1 MINPMVSKNRL
12 IRLHEVMAGHVDRGA
27 APGLVSVVSRRG
39 EAHVDVIGV
48 TAIDGG
54 GAVGAD
60 TIFRISSMTKPITAV
75 ATMILLE
82 ECALRLDEPVDQLL
96 PELADRRVVRTI
108 DAPVDDT
115 VPAHRPITVRDLLT
129 FRMGFGGYFGPCP
142 VNDAAAPLQLS
153 VGPPQPSLPPEPDEW
168 MRRFSTLPLMCQPGE
183 RWLYHTGA
191 DVLGVLIARA
201 SGQPFGS
208 FLRERVFEPLGMKDT
223 AFSVP
228 ATNIGRL
235 ATSYL
240 TNPETGALELYDEPS
255 GQWSTPP
262 AFPSGGAGLVS
273 TANDFLAFADMLL
286 RGGAP
291 ILSRPSVET
300 MTTDQLTPEQK
311 QVSGFFPGDFDARGW
326 GFGVGIVTRR
336 ESPAAPVGQYGW
348 DGGLGTIWRNDPSE
362 QMVTILLTTRR
373 GPPLARLTSLSTSS
387 PERTQRSM
395 TDDAAR
401 GPYGQKLWRRRL
413 VDITAGP

>member
-1 MINPMVSKNRL
+1 
-12 IRLHEVMAGHVDRGA
+12 MAGHVDRGR

-39 EAHVDVIGV
+39 EAHVDVTGA
-48 TAIDGG
+48 T
-54 GAVGAD
+54 AVGTGSAMRHD

-82 ECALRLDEPVDQLL
+82 ECVVRLDEPVDRLL
-96 PELADRRVVRTI
+96 PELADRRVVRRI
-108 DAPVDDT
+108 DGPVDDT
-115 VPAHRPITVRDLLT
+115 VRANRPITVRDLLT

-142 VNDAAAPLQLS
+142 LNDAAAPLQLS

-168 MRRFSTLPLMCQPGE
+168 MRRFSTLPLMFQPGE

-201 SGQPFGS
+201 SGQPFGE

-228 ATNIGRL
+228 AADIDRF

-240 TNPETGALELYDEPS
+240 SDPDTGALRLYDAPA

-273 TANDFLAFADMLL
+273 TADDFLAFAEMLL
-286 RGGAP
+286 RGGTP

-300 MTTDQLTPEQK
+300 MTSDHLTPEQK
-311 QVSGFFPGDFDARGW
+311 AVSGFFPDDFDARGW
-326 GFGVGIVTRR
+326 GFGVSVVTRR
-336 ESPAAPVGQYGW
+336 DHPAAPVGQYGW

-362 QMVTILLTTRR
+362 QLIAILLTNVAWASPR
-373 GPPLARLTSLSTSS
+373 PPDIALDFLTGAYASI
-387 PERTQRSM
+387 E
-395 TDDAAR
+395 D
-401 GPYGQKLWRRRL
+401 
-413 VDITAGP
+413 

>member
-1 MINPMVSKNRL
+1 VTPGSSGLSKPRL
-12 IRLHEVMAGHVDRGA
+12 ARLHDILAAHVERGS

-39 EAHVDVIGV
+39 DAHVDVIGA
-48 TAIDGG
+48 TAVDDGRPMQR
-54 GAVGAD
+54 D

-82 ECALRLDEPVDQLL
+82 ECVVRLDEPVDRFL
-96 PELADRRVVRTI
+96 PELADRQVVRHI
-108 DAPVDDT
+108 EGPVDDT
-115 VPAHRPITVRDLLT
+115 VPADRPITVRDLLT

-142 VNDAAAPLQLS
+142 VNDAAAPLQLGA
-153 VGPPQPSLPPEPDEW
+153 GPPQPSLPPAPDEW
-168 MRRFSTLPLMCQPGE
+168 MRRFSTLPLMFQPGE

-201 SGQPFGS
+201 SGQPFGE
-208 FLRERVFEPLGMKDT
+208 FLRERVFAPLGMQDT

-228 ATNIGRL
+228 GADVDRL

-240 TNPETGALELYDEPS
+240 TNPETGALELFDPPA

-273 TANDFLAFADMLL
+273 TADDYLAFAEMLL

-291 ILSRPSVET
+291 LLSRPSVET
-300 MTTDQLTPEQK
+300 MTSDHLTPEQK
-311 QVSGFFPGDFDARGW
+311 AVSGFFPDDFDARGW
-326 GFGVGIVTRR
+326 GFGVGVVTRR
-336 ESPAAPVGQYGW
+336 DHPAAPVGQYGW

-362 QMVTILLTTRR
+362 QLAAILLTNV
-373 GPPLARLTSLSTSS
+373 AWSS
-387 PERTQRSM
+387 PRPPDIALDFLTGAYAAI
-395 TDDAAR
+395 DD
-401 GPYGQKLWRRRL
+401 
-413 VDITAGP
+413 

>member
-1 MINPMVSKNRL
+1 MTTSELSSDRL
-12 IRLHEVMAGHVDRGA
+12 ARLHEIMSAHVERGH

-39 EAHVDVIGV
+39 EVHVDVIGE
-48 TAIDGG
+48 TATDGG
-54 GAVGAD
+54 DPVRRD

-82 ECALRLDEPVDQLL
+82 QCALRLDDPVDRLL
-96 PELADRRVVRTI
+96 PELADRRVVRRI
-108 DAPVDDT
+108 DGPVDDT
-115 VPAHRPITVRDLLT
+115 VPADRPITVRDLLT

-142 VNDAAAPLQLS
+142 VNDMAAPLELS
-153 VGPPQPSLPPEPDEW
+153 VGPPQPALPPEPDEW

-201 SGQPFGS
+201 SGQPFEG
-208 FLRERVFEPLGMKDT
+208 FLRERIFEPLGMKDT

-228 ATNIGRL
+228 AADVDRL

-240 TNPETGALELYDEPS
+240 TDPETGALRVFDAPD

-273 TANDFLAFADMLL
+273 TADDFLAFAEMLL

-300 MTTDQLTPEQK
+300 MTSDHLTPEQK
-311 QVSGFFPGDFDARGW
+311 AIGGFFPDDFDARGW
-326 GFGVGIVTRR
+326 GFGVGVVTRR
-336 ESPAAPVGQYGW
+336 DDPAAPVGQYGW

-362 QMVTILLTTRR
+362 DLAAILLTNV
-373 GPPLARLTSLSTSS
+373 AWSS
-387 PERTQRSM
+387 PRPPEIALDFLTGAY
-395 TDDAAR
+395 AAIV
-401 GPYGQKLWRRRL
+401 G
-413 VDITAGP
+413 